1 MEGLGGTFRHSP
13 TILRAASAEKFDA
26 VGIFTKTVRLLARY
40 RAIRYRPIGG
50 AVFLST
56 ASRMIHMM
64 HMHSVEPIEPDS
76 KIAFTIRPQ
85 DSSMNTRLPYYVS
98 FLLAGLLTL
107 LTIVLQNYEF
117 LLYAITVAILA
128 FILYRTGRY
137 FGFSQ
142 AGLWLFNVWLIL
154 HICGG
159 LASYQG
165 VRFYDLVLI
174 DIVGEPYNILKYDQ
188 FVHFFCYLV
197 MSILM
202 WSVVQKI
209 ASKDAS
215 GAVVCVVTILA
226 ASSIG
231 ALNEII
237 EFLAVVALGT
247 DGVGGY
253 TNTAIDLVAN
263 LLGAIVGTLYMY
275 ATSIERIS
283 VD

>member
-1 MEGLGGTFRHSP
+1 M
-13 TILRAASAEKFDA
+13 
-26 VGIFTKTVRLLARY
+26 
-40 RAIRYRPIGG
+40 
-50 AVFLST
+50 
-56 ASRMIHMM
+56 
-64 HMHSVEPIEPDS
+64 
-76 KIAFTIRPQ
+76 
-85 DSSMNTRLPYYVS
+85 
-98 FLLAGLLTL
+98 
-107 LTIVLQNYEF
+107 
-117 LLYAITVAILA
+117 
-128 FILYRTGRY
+128 
-137 FGFSQ
+137 
-142 AGLWLFNVWLIL
+142 
-154 HICGG
+154 
-159 LASYQG
+159 
-165 VRFYDLVLI
+165 
-174 DIVGEPYNILKYDQ
+174 
-188 FVHFFCYLV
+188 
-197 MSILM
+197 
-202 WSVVQKI
+202 VQKI

>member
-1 MEGLGGTFRHSP
+1 MKS
-13 TILRAASAEKFDA
+13 
-26 VGIFTKTVRLLARY
+26 RLSY
-40 RAIRYRPIGG
+40 I
-50 AVFLST
+50 
-56 ASRMIHMM
+56 
-64 HMHSVEPIEPDS
+64 
-76 KIAFTIRPQ
+76 
-85 DSSMNTRLPYYVS
+85 VS

-107 LTIVLQNYEF
+107 LTIVFQNYEF

-128 FILYRTGRY
+128 FVLYRTGRY

-159 LASYQG
+159 LAFYQG

-174 DIVGEPYNILKYDQ
+174 NIVGEPYYILKYDQ

-209 ASKDAS
+209 AKKNAS
-215 GAVVCVVTILA
+215 GIVVCVVTILA

-231 ALNEII
+231 AINEII

-263 LLGAIVGTLYMY
+263 LLGAIVGTLYTY
-275 ATSIERIS
+275 ARTVRQADVI
-283 VD
+283 

>member
-1 MEGLGGTFRHSP
+1 
-13 TILRAASAEKFDA
+13 
-26 VGIFTKTVRLLARY
+26 
-40 RAIRYRPIGG
+40 
-50 AVFLST
+50 
-56 ASRMIHMM
+56 
-64 HMHSVEPIEPDS
+64 
-76 KIAFTIRPQ
+76 
-85 DSSMNTRLPYYVS
+85 MNNKLPYIVS
-98 FLLAGLLTL
+98 FVLAGLLTL
-107 LTIVLQNYEF
+107 LTIVLQNHEF
-117 LLYAITVAILA
+117 LLYAVTVAILA

-165 VRFYDLVLI
+165 VRFYDLVLVNL
-174 DIVGEPYNILKYDQ
+174 VGEPYYILKYDQ
-188 FVHFFCYLV
+188 FVHFFCYVV
-197 MSILM
+197 MSVLM

-209 ASKDAS
+209 AKKKANRV
-215 GAVVCVVTILA
+215 VVCVVTILA

-263 LLGAIVGTLYMY
+263 LLGAIAGTLYMY
-275 ATSIERIS
+275 TRSNKRLS